1 MEWFN
6 DLSIVKKVAVLFLLL
21 IALILV
27 SKLAILSKVNLNT
40 IELIN

>member
-6 DLSIVKKVAVLFLLL
+6 ELNIVKKVILIFLLL
-21 IALILV
+21 LILILV
-27 SKLAILSKVNLNT
+27 SKLAIILKVNLNT